1 MSLVL
6 EDELLELSVVRS
18 VSIVVKSTGLEPCST
33 HEPASTGDQ
42 EQFKAVL
49 RTLVFDVAL
58 DESDEPVSGYLLR
71 LEVLAQIIV
80 PHVAHIHRLVIPNTR
95 LLFLILGVLLSV
107 SIHGALL
114 SIESEFEVVAVV
126 EGMPQILLDLLLDRV
141 DHLALLR

>member
-1 MSLVL
+1 M
-6 EDELLELSVVRS
+6 R
-18 VSIVVKSTGLEPCST
+18 
-33 HEPASTGDQ
+33 
-42 EQFKAVL
+42 
-49 RTLVFDVAL
+49 
-58 DESDEPVSGYLLR
+58 GYLLR